1 MDHTHQKHSDKQI
14 IIRNTELADL
24 DDVAALSQQSFGSEV
39 AFTQEHFTSQIT
51 LFPQGQILAEVEGRI
66 VGTSSCL
73 IVNFDDYKGRHSYEE
88 ISDHGYIRNH
98 NPNGVN
104 LYGVE
109 VCVHPDYR
117 QLKLG
122 RRLYE
127 ARKKLCQDLN
137 LKSIVIGGRIPHY
150 HKYAVQMSVEEYAD
164 QVIQG
169 NIYDPVMTFQ
179 LKNGF
184 VLNEIIPG
192 YLQGDE
198 ESLEYATSMEW
209 HNEDYKPR
217 G

>member
-1 MDHTHQKHSDKQI
+1 MSNINLNRSEQKI
-14 IIRNTELADL
+14 VIRNTTEGDL
-24 DDVAALSQQSFGSEV
+24 EEVAALSDQSFGPDIS
-39 AFTQEHFTSQIT
+39 FKREHFASQCE
-51 LFPQGQILAEVEGRI
+51 LFPEGQILVEVDGKI
-66 VGTSSCL
+66 VGSSSSL
-73 IVNFDDYKGRHSYEE
+73 IVNFDEYKNNHSYTE
-88 ISDHGYIRNH
+88 ISDYGYIRNH
-98 NPNGVN
+98 NQDGVN

-127 ARKKLCQDLN
+127 ARKKLCKDLN
-137 LKSIVIGGRIPHY
+137 LKSIVIGGRIPNY
-150 HKYAVQMSVEEYAD
+150 HKYADQLSVEKYAD
-164 QVIQG
+164 QVIER

-192 YLQGDE
+192 YLPGDK

-209 HNEDYKPR
+209 HNEDYTPE
-217 G
+217 